1 MADGLRGKL
10 TNYGDPEF
18 ALFLRRAFL
27 HSLGWDDEAFDRP
40 IVGIT
45 NTYSDYNACH
55 GTVPDLI
62 EHVKRGVLSAGGIP
76 MVFPTI
82 TIQESFAYP
91 TSMLLR
97 NLMAMDTEEMI
108 RAQPMDSVVL
118 VGGCDK
124 TLPAQ
129 IMAAASANTPAI
141 VLPVGPMATG
151 RHRGRV
157 LGACTDCRSAWAE
170 FRAGRIGEAEL
181 RSVGA
186 RLAAT
191 PGTCTVMGTAST
203 IALIV
208 EGMGLTLPMAA
219 TIPATHSER
228 KRLAHATGVTAVR
241 MAQSNSPR
249 PRELVTCDSLRNAQV
264 LLQAIGGSTNA
275 VVHLTAIA
283 RRAGIEFDLRELDRI
298 GHDVPVVVDV
308 KPSGGGYME
317 DLHAA
322 GGLLRVISAVQD
334 RLNLDIPT
342 VGGTTFRELLAEC
355 DLGFEH
361 KAVRSE
367 AKPLHSGGAIAVLTG
382 NLAPR
387 GALIKQSAASPHL
400 LRHTGRAIVF
410 DSIED
415 MIDRIDRADLD
426 AAPSDVLV
434 MRNAGPKGA
443 PGMPEAGAF
452 PIPGKLSQMG
462 VTDMVRISDSRMSG
476 TAFGTVVLHVSPE
489 AADGGPLARLRS
501 GDRIELDVPNR
512 TLNVLVAAEEFA
524 ARDTCSHQTT
534 RPPSRGYSR
543 LFLDHVLQADLG
555 CDFDFLQESVADDGP
570 GNRS

>member
-1 MADGLRGKL
+1 MA
-10 TNYGDPEF
+10 
-18 ALFLRRAFL
+18 
-27 HSLGWDDEAFDRP
+27 
-40 IVGIT
+40 I
-45 NTYSDYNACH
+45 
-55 GTVPDLI
+55 
-62 EHVKRGVLSAGGIP
+62 
-76 MVFPTI
+76 
-82 TIQESFAYP
+82 
-91 TSMLLR
+91 
-97 NLMAMDTEEMI
+97 DTEEMI

-129 IMAAASANTPAI
+129 IMAAESANTPAI

-157 LGACTDCRSAWAE
+157 LGACTDCRAAWAQ
-170 FRAGRIGEAEL
+170 FRAGRMGEAEL
-181 RSVGA
+181 QSLGT

-228 KRLAHATGVTAVR
+228 KRLANATGVAAVR
-241 MAQSNSPR
+241 MAKSNGPR
-249 PRELVTCDSLRNAQV
+249 PRELVTRDSLRNAQV

-275 VVHLTAIA
+275 VVHLAAIA
-283 RRAGIEFDLRELDRI
+283 RRAGIAFDLRELDLI
-298 GHDVPVVVDV
+298 GRDVPVVVDV

-322 GGLLRVISAVQD
+322 GGLMRVAAAVQD

-342 VGGTTFRELLAEC
+342 VSGTTFRELLAQC
-355 DLGFEH
+355 DLDFEH
-361 KAVRSE
+361 SAVRSE
-367 AKPLHSGGAIAVLTG
+367 KEPLHSGGAIAVLTG

-387 GALIKQSAASPHL
+387 GAVIKQSAASPHL
-400 LRHTGRAIVF
+400 LRHTGRAVVF
-410 DSIED
+410 DSVED

-426 AAPSDVLV
+426 ATPSDVLV

-462 VTDMVRISDSRMSG
+462 VTDMVRISDARMSG

-501 GDRIELDVPNR
+501 GDLIELDVPNR

-524 ARDTCSHQTT
+524 ARSVCGHENVRS
-534 RPPSRGYSR
+534 PSRGYVR

-555 CDFDFLQESVADDGP
+555 CDFDFLQEPAGEGANDD
-570 GNRS
+570 RESAV